1 MEKNY
6 SEEESG
12 WSRKDAVRGRRVSGH
27 GREVRDE
34 PGRKSGNDS
43 KNIQNDFLQIKF
55 PSKQIC
61 PKSIWQRLKL
71 ILSMKYI

>member
-1 MEKNY
+1 MNIQKCLY
-6 SEEESG
+6 LAASD
-12 WSRKDAVRGRRVSGH
+12 K
-27 GREVRDE
+27 

-61 PKSIWQRLKL
+61 PKFIWQMLKL
-71 ILSMKYI
+71 ILSMKYIWEHIKQDSKSEGLPA